1 MNEFTVEIDREDD
14 GRWIGE
20 VTDLPGVLAYGSS
33 RDEVIAKTKALAFR
47 VLADRIEH
55 GEDIP
60 ELSGV
65 FAVHE

>member
-1 MNEFTVEIDREDD
+1 MSEFTVEIDREDD

-20 VTDLPGVLAYGSS
+20 VIDLPGVLAYGSTK
-33 RDEVIAKTKALAFR
+33 DEAVARTKALAFR

-55 GEDIP
+55 GEDVP
-60 ELSGV
+60 EIKGV